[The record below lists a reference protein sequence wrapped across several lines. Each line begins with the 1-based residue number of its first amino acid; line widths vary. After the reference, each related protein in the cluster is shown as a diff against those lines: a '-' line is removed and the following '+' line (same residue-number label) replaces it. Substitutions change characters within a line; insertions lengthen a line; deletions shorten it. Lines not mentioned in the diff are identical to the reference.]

1 MINNGGI
8 RFLLLNKGQNF
19 SGKTKLPL
27 KYTHD
32 LLKLKFQTWDSD
44 EILLPEDLT
53 CFIWRES
60 EITQKL
66 HNRARCLLT
75 FA

>member
-32 LLKLKFQTWDSD
+32 LLKLKLQT
-44 EILLPEDLT
+44 
-53 CFIWRES
+53 
-60 EITQKL
+60 
-66 HNRARCLLT
+66 
-75 FA
+75 